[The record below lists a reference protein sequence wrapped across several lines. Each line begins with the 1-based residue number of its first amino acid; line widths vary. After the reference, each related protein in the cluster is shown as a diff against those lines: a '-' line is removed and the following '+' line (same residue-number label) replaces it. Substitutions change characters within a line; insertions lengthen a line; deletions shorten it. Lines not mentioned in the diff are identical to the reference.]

1 MKDVLIELIDNVQAT
16 GGLIKFSDGLTAPQ
30 ADPTW
35 TDLGATILKVADALE
50 KEGVNMRLEIEEV
63 DYSSEEAEE
72 NSSF

>member
-16 GGLIKFSDGLTAPQ
+16 GGLIEFSDGLTAPQ

-35 TDLGATILKVADALE
+35 TDLGATILKAHDALE
-50 KEGVNMRLEIEEV
+50 KEGVNMRLQIEEV